1 MARGGCVGILYIEL
15 MPHKY
20 QNELNLLKLAIEK
33 TPFSFSRDERAR
45 FEVRLSALEADPQT
59 KRDEIEAAIVE
70 VGKATWPHRK
80 AYEDM
85 FAAYAKEKFED
96 EFIKNLDKDLRAK
109 YENFTRAGGSLHD
122 YRRTREMEQ
131 AFTPEEYIR
140 IEDAI
145 FEARKFLDSYME
157 TVISDKADEY
167 NETVKRYGAKQRDCA
182 NMIESLKE
190 MARTSEKWAPE
201 IMDKVQKFEEG
212 WSAIE
217 RDFDEDQLKH
227 EIEYWQGVI
236 GLE

>member
-1 MARGGCVGILYIEL
+1 
-15 MPHKY
+15 MPQKY
-20 QNELNLLKLAIEK
+20 QNELNLLRIAIEK
-33 TPFSFSRDERAR
+33 TPFSFSRDERSK
-45 FEVRLSALEADPQT
+45 FETRLAALEANPET
-59 KRDEIEAAIVE
+59 KRDEIETVIVE

-80 AYEDM
+80 AYEGM
-85 FAAYAKEKFED
+85 FAAYAKEKYE
-96 EFIKNLDKDLRAK
+96 EQFINNLDDDLRVK

-131 AFTPEEYIR
+131 AFTPEEYTR
-140 IEDAI
+140 LEDAI

-157 TVISDKADEY
+157 TVIAENSDEY
-167 NETVKRYGAKQRDCA
+167 NESVKRYESKQRDCA

-190 MARTSEKWAPE
+190 IARTSEKWAPE
-201 IMDKVQKFEEG
+201 IMAKVRKFEEG